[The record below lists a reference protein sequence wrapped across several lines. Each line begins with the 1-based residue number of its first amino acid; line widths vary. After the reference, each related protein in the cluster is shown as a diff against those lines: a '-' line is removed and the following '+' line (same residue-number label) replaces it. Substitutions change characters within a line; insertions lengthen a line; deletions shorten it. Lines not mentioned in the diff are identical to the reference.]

1 MNDSDLKT
9 GNHLSP
15 SPKGK
20 DVRDQQMF
28 THTHKYTQSESVTK
42 KWQNCTSSRER
53 GSREGR
59 SAGAC
64 THTHTHTHRI
74 AHRLRAKIQQ
84 SSSIER
90 KEMCLW
96 SEIKREAVKEGKGA
110 LRQQGHSYRHT
121 AHTLTFSLI
130 GTESSTC

>member
-1 MNDSDLKT
+1 MSQRNGKT
-9 GNHLSP
+9 AQAP
-15 SPKGK
+15 
-20 DVRDQQMF
+20 
-28 THTHKYTQSESVTK
+28 E
-42 KWQNCTSSRER
+42 
-53 GSREGR
+53 REGAER
-59 SAGAC
+59 EGQQVLAH
-64 THTHTHTHRI
+64 THTHTHTHTQRI

>member
-1 MNDSDLKT
+1 MAKL
-9 GNHLSP
+9 
-15 SPKGK
+15 
-20 DVRDQQMF
+20 
-28 THTHKYTQSESVTK
+28 HKLQ
-42 KWQNCTSSRER
+42 RER
-53 GSREGR
+53 EQRGKVSR
-59 SAGAC
+59 C
-64 THTHTHTHRI
+64 LHTHTHTHTHRI

-84 SSSIER
+84 NSSIER

>member
-1 MNDSDLKT
+1 VNDSDLKT

-20 DVRDQQMF
+20 DVRGQQML
-28 THTHKYTQSESVTK
+28 THTHTYTHRVRVSQRNGKTMQAPE
-42 KWQNCTSSRER
+42 
-53 GSREGR
+53 REGAER
-59 SAGAC
+59 EGQQVLA
-64 THTHTHTHRI
+64 HTHTHRI

-96 SEIKREAVKEGKGA
+96 SEIKKEAVKEGKGA

-121 AHTLTFSLI
+121 AHTFTFSLI

>member
-1 MNDSDLKT
+1 MAKL
-9 GNHLSP
+9 
-15 SPKGK
+15 
-20 DVRDQQMF
+20 
-28 THTHKYTQSESVTK
+28 HKLQ
-42 KWQNCTSSRER
+42 RER
-53 GSREGR
+53 EQRGKVSR
-59 SAGAC
+59 C
-64 THTHTHTHRI
+64 LYTHTHRI

-96 SEIKREAVKEGKGA
+96 SEIKKEAVKEGKGA